1 MLNAFSNCK
10 SAHPAQNGFSLR
22 GVPHEGVRYNAGV
35 QLPIELV
42 ERCLEL
48 MERYQ
53 LQELSVELGDLSVHL
68 ERAGMPT
75 AAPTAAVVT
84 PALPAEVAEQP
95 SFIPIEAPMTGMFYR
110 GPSPSEPPYVE
121 EGDLVYEGQTIGLI
135 EAMKVFNEIPSP
147 ATGVVRRIVAQNA
160 SLVQQGEV
168 LMLLEPPE

>member
-1 MLNAFSNCK
+1 M
-10 SAHPAQNGFSLR
+10 
-22 GVPHEGVRYNAGV
+22 

-48 MERYQ
+48 MERHQ
-53 LQELSVELGDLSVHL
+53 LRELSVELGDLSVHL
-68 ERAGMPT
+68 ERAILPAPAT
-75 AAPTAAVVT
+75 ALVT
-84 PALPAEVAEQP
+84 PALPSEMVEQP

-147 ATGVVRRIVAQNA
+147 TTGVVRRIVAQNA

-168 LMLLEPPE
+168 LLLLEPPE

>member
-1 MLNAFSNCK
+1 
-10 SAHPAQNGFSLR
+10 
-22 GVPHEGVRYNAGV
+22 VR
-35 QLPIELV
+35 LPIELV

-48 MERYQ
+48 MERHQ

-68 ERAGMPT
+68 ERAVSP
-75 AAPTAAVVT
+75 APAPATAVV
-84 PALPAEVAEQP
+84 PAVHAPEEVEQP

-135 EAMKVFNEIPSP
+135 EAMKVFNEIPAP
-147 ATGVVRRIVAQNA
+147 VTGVVRRIVAQNA
-160 SLVQQGEV
+160 SLVQQGDI